1 MILATHALVGAALGK
16 NLENPWLI
24 AVLCLITHFALDSFR
39 HGEYI
44 DSREKLKNLGRNVS
58 LDILA
63 GGSII
68 LPILF
73 FQDWDWLTIR
83 NVFLGILFCML
94 PDFLTLMHYR
104 FNSSKI
110 LRKIYRF
117 HQGVHPYPHPS
128 EQTQWNLRN
137 ATNDILFSLIAILFL
152 IF

>member
-1 MILATHALVGAALGK
+1 MILATHALVGAAIGK

-24 AVLCLITHFALDSFR
+24 IVLCSVVHFALDSFR

-44 DSREKLKNLGRNVS
+44 DHREKLKNLGRNVS
-58 LDILA
+58 LDLFI

-68 LPILF
+68 LSVLF
-73 FQDWDWLTIR
+73 FQDWNLIILR

-94 PDFLTLMHYR
+94 PDFLTLMHYK
-104 FNSSKI
+104 FYTSKI

-117 HQGVHPYPHPS
+117 HQRVHPYPHPS
-128 EQTQWNLRN
+128 QQTQWNLRN
-137 ATNDILFSLIAILFL
+137 ATNDILFSFIAILFL

>member
-24 AVLCLITHFALDSFR
+24 VVLGLIVHFTLDSFR

-44 DSREKLKNLGRNVS
+44 DHYERLKNLGRNVA
-58 LDILA
+58 LDLLV

-68 LPILF
+68 FSILF
-73 FQDWDWLTIR
+73 FQDWNFITFR
-83 NVFLGILFCML
+83 NIFLGILFCML

-104 FNSSKI
+104 FPAFKI
-110 LRKIYRF
+110 LRKIYHF
-117 HQGVHPYPHPS
+117 HQRVHPYPHPS

>member
-24 AVLCLITHFALDSFR
+24 IVLCSVVHFALDSFR

-44 DSREKLKNLGRNVS
+44 DHREKLKNLGRNVT
-58 LDILA
+58 LDMFI

-68 LPILF
+68 FSVLF
-73 FQDWDWLTIR
+73 FQNLNLLIMR
-83 NVFLGILFCML
+83 NIFLGILFCML
-94 PDFLTLMHYR
+94 PDFLTLIHFR
-104 FNSSKI
+104 FVHSKI

-117 HQGVHPYPHPS
+117 HQRVHPYPHPS
-128 EQTQWNLRN
+128 EQTQWNLKN
-137 ATNDILFSLIAILFL
+137 ATNDIIFSFIAILFL

>member
-1 MILATHALVGAALGK
+1 MILSTHALVGAALGK

-24 AVLCLITHFALDSFR
+24 VVLGLIIHFALDSFR

-44 DSREKLKNLGRNVS
+44 DHREKLKNLGRNVT
-58 LDILA
+58 LDMFV

-68 LPILF
+68 FSILF
-73 FQDWDWLTIR
+73 FQDWNLLTMR
-83 NVFLGILFCML
+83 NIFLGILFCML

-104 FNSSKI
+104 FYSSKI

-117 HQGVHPYPHPS
+117 HQRVHPYPHPS
-128 EQTQWNLRN
+128 EQTQWNFKN
-137 ATNDILFSLIAILFL
+137 AKNDILFSLIAILFL

>member
-24 AVLCLITHFALDSFR
+24 AILCTIVHFALDSFR

-44 DSREKLKNLGRNVS
+44 DHREKLKNLGRNVT
-58 LDILA
+58 LDMFI

-68 LPILF
+68 LSVLF
-73 FQDWDWLTIR
+73 FQDWNLTTLR
-83 NVFLGILFCML
+83 NIFLGVFFSML

-117 HQGVHPYPHPS
+117 HQRVHPYPHPS
-128 EQTQWNLRN
+128 PQTKWNLRN

>member
-24 AVLCLITHFALDSFR
+24 VGLGLIAHFALDSFR

-44 DSREKLKNLGRNVS
+44 DHYERLKNLGRNVA
-58 LDILA
+58 LDLLV

-68 LPILF
+68 FSILF
-73 FQDWDWLTIR
+73 FQDWNFITFR
-83 NVFLGILFCML
+83 NIFLGILFCML

-104 FNSSKI
+104 FPTFKI

-117 HQGVHPYPHPS
+117 HQRVHPYPHPS

>member
-24 AVLCLITHFALDSFR
+24 VVLCSIVHFALDSFR

-44 DSREKLKNLGRNVS
+44 DHREKLKNLGRNVS
-58 LDILA
+58 FDLLV

-68 LPILF
+68 LFVLF
-73 FQDWDWLTIR
+73 FQDWNFLTIR

-94 PDFLTLMHYR
+94 PDFLTFMHYR
-104 FNSSKI
+104 FNSSTI

-117 HQGVHPYPHPS
+117 HQRVHPYPHPS
-128 EQTQWNLRN
+128 QQTQWNLKN
-137 ATNDILFSLIAILFL
+137 ATNDILFSLIATLFL